1 MLLALHSKKR
11 WIVWMLLPLYVLLCF
26 ATVYIQAH
34 YAIDAIAGLLTGVV
48 FYFVLM
54 FVSKKLKN

>member
-1 MLLALHSKKR
+1 
-11 WIVWMLLPLYVLLCF
+11 LLPLYVLLCF

-48 FYFVLM
+48 FYFALM
-54 FVSKKLKN
+54 LVSKKLKN